1 MLRSVVLLTSCV
13 IVSACATIKINHG
26 DTSTVTFRGDAK
38 VAKNLATRA
47 CRQAGQ
53 HGAEIL
59 SIINEDASLPDGKG
73 RQVATFRCLAAERP
87 PQVP

>member
-1 MLRSVVLLTSCV
+1 MLRSSVLLTSCV
-13 IVSACATIKINHG
+13 ILGACATIKINHG
-26 DTSTVTFRGDAK
+26 DTSTLKFRGDAA

-47 CRQAGQ
+47 CRQGGQ
-53 HGAEIL
+53 HAAEIL
-59 SIINEDASLPDGKG
+59 SIINEDASRPDGEG